1 MWHWFMLLTCHHE
14 NKHSINNN
22 FINCNSTPY
31 NRDTEHLKWAPLFA
45 VGLEWMAFLNV
56 FPFFYVLPYFSF
68 PIFPYFPMYLS
79 LVRSFTLC
87 IRQWPHHACKPIL
100 GDHLGCSPVICS
112 IRTSVSFPCQKCRS
126 MLKLIVP
133 LHSLQGQQVK
143 GMVIIERR
151 ISKTLNMWLVIYHYP

>member
-56 FPFFYVLPYFSF
+56 FLFLCPSLFFLPSF
-68 PIFPYFPMYLS
+68 PIF
-79 LVRSFTLC
+79 LC
-87 IRQWPHHACKPIL
+87 ICHLWGVLHYASDNDLIMHASQYLGIIWVARLRFAASGHPCHFLAKNVDPCSNWLCRFIACKAN
-100 GDHLGCSPVICS
+100 
-112 IRTSVSFPCQKCRS
+112 RS
-126 MLKLIVP
+126 KEW
-133 LHSLQGQQVK
+133 S
-143 GMVIIERR
+143 
-151 ISKTLNMWLVIYHYP
+151 